1 MNTLTPTTPNPS
13 NPDVPD
19 LEDGENRYRLH
30 RRFDRMGRLVGDEK
44 MEKLFASHV
53 LVIGLGGVGSF
64 AAESLIRSGIGRLT
78 LVDFDRVCVTNSNRQ
93 LQAMRGT
100 VGKLKA
106 QVLADRLALVNPQAT
121 LDVVARFYD
130 AATSGL
136 ILDRAEKPDFVIDA
150 IDNITAKCH
159 LIAACKQ
166 RGLPLVSSM
175 GAAGRCDPTA
185 LRIAD
190 LADTRIDP
198 MAQEVRK
205 ILRTKWGFPQEGMFG
220 IRSVFS
226 VEKPREPVDLHY
238 DEGLGFGCVCPGG
251 KNDHHSCEERRLI
264 YGTASYVTGS
274 FGLFCASV
282 VVNELT
288 ALQSAKTDGSGVV
301 V

>member
-1 MNTLTPTTPNPS
+1 MNTQTPMTQSAPAA
-13 NPDVPD
+13 D
-19 LEDGENRYRLH
+19 LLDKEDGENRYRLH
-30 RRFDRMGRLVGDEK
+30 RRFDRMGRLCGDDK
-44 MEKLFASHV
+44 MERLFASHV
-53 LVIGLGGVGSF
+53 LLIGLGGVGSF
-64 AAESLIRSGIGRLT
+64 AAESLVRSGIGRLT

-106 QVLADRLALVNPQAT
+106 QVLADRLALINPQAK
-121 LDVVARFYD
+121 LEVIARFYD
-130 AATSGL
+130 SATSEL
-136 ILDRAEKPDFVIDA
+136 ILDRTEKPDFVIDA

-190 LADTRIDP
+190 LAETRIDP

-220 IRSVFS
+220 VRSVFS
-226 VEKPREPVDLHY
+226 VEKPREPVELHY
-238 DEGLGFGCVCPGG
+238 DEGLGFACVCPGG
-251 KNDHHSCEERRLI
+251 KNEHHSCEERRLI
-264 YGTASYVTGS
+264 YGTASYVTGC
-274 FGLFCASV
+274 FGLCCASV
-282 VVNELT
+282 VVNEL
-288 ALQSAKTDGSGVV
+288 ADLQVTRPE
-301 V
+301 

>member
-1 MNTLTPTTPNPS
+1 
-13 NPDVPD
+13 
-19 LEDGENRYRLH
+19 
-30 RRFDRMGRLVGDEK
+30 MGRLVGDEK
-44 MEKLFASHV
+44 MERLFASHV
-53 LVIGLGGVGSF
+53 LVIGVGGVGSF
-64 AAESLIRSGIGRLT
+64 AAESLLRSGIGHLT
-78 LVDFDRVCVTNSNRQ
+78 LVDFDRVCVTNTNRQ

-106 QVLADRLALVNPQAT
+106 QVLADRLSLVNPQAK
-121 LDVVARFYD
+121 LDVISRFYD
-130 AATSGL
+130 LATSEL
-136 ILDRAEKPDFVIDA
+136 ILDRTPRPDFVVDA

-175 GAAGRCDPTA
+175 GAAGRCDPTG
-185 LRIAD
+185 LRIGD

-205 ILRTKWGFPQEGMFG
+205 ILRTKYDFPQEGSFG
-220 IRSVFS
+220 VNAVFS
-226 VEKPREPVDLHY
+226 VEKPLEPVELHY

-251 KNDHHSCEERRLI
+251 KNEHHSCEERRVI

-282 VVNELT
+282 VVNSLT
-288 ALQSAKTDGSGVV
+288 ALRSTKGDGG
-301 V
+301 